1 MKIAIHHNPG
11 GFSDRWIDYCKKNH
25 IDYKV
30 VNAYDS
36 DIIQQVSDCDA
47 FMWHFSHMLYKDA
60 LFAKQLLFSLQ
71 QAGKKVFPDFN
82 TVWHFDDKVGQKY
95 LLEAVGVPLVP
106 SYVFYTKQEAFKWI
120 EQTSFPKVFKLRGG
134 AGASNVKLVRT
145 KRAAVRL
152 VKKAFG
158 KGFPQYDAVENIQE
172 RWRKYRL
179 GKTDLKDVIK
189 GIVRFFHKP
198 DFTKMHA
205 PEKGYI
211 YFQEFIPN
219 NSTDFRVKVV
229 NGKCWAFQRSVRSN
243 DFRASGSGQLVFDN
257 QQIPQK
263 MVLSAQETVK
273 KLQLQ
278 SVAFDFI
285 HDKVNDT
292 YLIIE
297 MSYGFGFDENEMRN
311 GYWDCKGQ
319 FHNEHFNPFDWM
331 VEEVIKAI
339 QNK

>member
-1 MKIAIHHNPG
+1 MKIAIHQNPG
-11 GFSDRWIDYCKKNH
+11 GFSDRWIDYCEKNH
-25 IDYKV
+25 IDYKI
-30 VNAYDS
+30 VNAYDT
-36 DIIQQVSDCDA
+36 DIVQQMSDCDA
-47 FMWHFSHMLYKDA
+47 FMWHFSHLSYKDA

-71 QAGKKVFPDFN
+71 QAGKKVFPDFD

-95 LLEAVGVPLVP
+95 LLEAIGAPLVP

-179 GKTDLKDVIK
+179 GKTGFQDVIK
-189 GIVRFFHKP
+189 GVIRFFHKP
-198 DFTKMHA
+198 DFAKMHA
-205 PEKGYI
+205 PEKGYA

-219 NSTDFRVKVV
+219 NTTDYRVKVV
-229 NGKCWAFQRSVRSN
+229 CGNCWAFQRVVRNN
-243 DFRASGSGQLVFDN
+243 DFRASGSGTLLFDN
-257 QQIPQK
+257 SQIPQE
-263 MVLSAQETVK
+263 MVECAQKTAQ
-273 KLQLQ
+273 KLNLQ

-285 HDKVNDT
+285 HDKINNEF
-292 YLIIE
+292 LIVE
-297 MSYGFGFDENEMRN
+297 MSYGFGFDDNEMHN
-311 GYWDCKGQ
+311 GYWDSKGR
-319 FHNEHFNPFDWM
+319 FHKELFNPFDWM
-331 VEEVIKAI
+331 VEGIVKGIV
-339 QNK
+339 

>member
-189 GIVRFFHKP
+189 GVVRFFLKP

-205 PEKGYI
+205 PEKGYV

-219 NSTDFRVKVV
+219 NYYDLRVVV
-229 NGKCWAFQRSVRSN
+229 IGDKALGEKRYIRKG
-243 DFRASGSGQLVFDN
+243 DFRASGSGLFEYVALPKDILKIAFNTAQQLN
-257 QQIPQK
+257 
-263 MVLSAQETVK
+263 
-273 KLQLQ
+273 LQ

-285 HDKVNDT
+285 FQNNEPKIV
-292 YLIIE
+292 E
-297 MSYGFGFDENEMRN
+297 MSYGFGFKGLAHCE
-311 GYWDCKGQ
+311 GYYTSDLQW
-319 FHNEHFNPFDWM
+319 HSELNPDFCGWM
-331 VEEVIKAI
+331 VESIINSI
-339 QNK
+339 QKQ